1 LVRTTA
7 LAVRGHRRLLAAFA
21 LDALGTGAF
30 IPFSLLYFQATSGLT
45 LGVIGLALSIAALCR
60 IPATLGVGG
69 LIDRFGPRRVVIV
82 SNLLQVSG
90 FTSYLFVHSFGHL
103 VASAVVVQ
111 LGNSAFW
118 VAYPALVQEA
128 ARGTSQ
134 ESWFGVI
141 TGLRYAGLGLG
152 GVAAGAAVGV
162 GGNAGY
168 HAIVAANAV
177 SFAAAALLVL
187 LDRSRPALVPVPH
200 HDRRRPASWSAV
212 LHDRSFLLFVV
223 LTLGFA
229 LLTLAFGVAVP
240 VYLVNN
246 VGLPAWVPGGILA
259 INAALGAL
267 GAAPVLRLVRGRR
280 RSISLV
286 AAQLATALGYGCLL
300 ATAGVPPAAGIAF
313 AICAAVCITVMELVQ
328 GTIVPAVVN
337 ESADDHTRG
346 RYNSVYQLAFG
357 IGDIVSPALLTAL
370 LTHGALATWTP
381 LVALALANCVGI
393 VLIARLLE
401 PLRRRTGSVP
411 QTSED
416 ERLLEA
422 DGL

>member
-1 LVRTTA
+1 VRTTL

-21 LDALGTGAF
+21 IDALGTGAF

-45 LGVIGLALSIAALCR
+45 LSAIGLALSVAALCR

-82 SNLLQVSG
+82 SNLLQVLG

-103 VASAVVVQ
+103 VASAIVVQ

-118 VAYPALVQEA
+118 VAYPALVQEV
-128 ARGTSQ
+128 ARGSSQ

-152 GVAAGAAVGV
+152 GVAAGAAVGI
-162 GGNAGY
+162 GGNTGY
-168 HAIVAANAV
+168 YAIVSANAV
-177 SFAAAALLVL
+177 SFAAAALLVF
-187 LDRSRPALVPVPH
+187 LDRRPSAANGPSWH
-200 HDRRRPASWSAV
+200 HDRSRPASWSAI
-212 LHDRSFLLFVV
+212 LRDRPFLLFVS

-240 VYLVNN
+240 VFLVND

-259 INAALGAL
+259 VNAALGAL
-267 GAAPVLRLVRGRR
+267 GAAPVLRIIRGRR
-280 RSISLV
+280 RSLSLV
-286 AAQLATALGYGCLL
+286 ASQLITALGYSFLL
-300 ATAGVPPAAGIAF
+300 ATAGVPLAAGIVL
-313 AICAAVCITVMELVQ
+313 AIGAAVCITVMELVQ

-337 ESADDHTRG
+337 ESADDRTRG

-370 LTHGALATWTP
+370 LTRGALATWTP
-381 LVALALANCVGI
+381 LVALALVNCVGV

-401 PLRRRTGSVP
+401 PLRRRTAGTQP
-411 QTSED
+411 LEG
-416 ERLLEA
+416 ERLVES